1 MRNTYLISPRHKLV
15 VTLYDLEFLG
25 GITLSFDESVEIEDH
40 WNRLTESP
48 NTKEK
53 PLYQVFVY
61 NLRMNDS
68 PTQM

>member
-40 WNRLTESP
+40 
-48 NTKEK
+48 
-53 PLYQVFVY
+53 
-61 NLRMNDS
+61 
-68 PTQM
+68 